1 MCGSAGDDPNAI
13 VREEGG
19 RHRPTYPTIKSLDQ
33 PGAGAGRMSATTTQ
47 QAIYTVQEVA
57 RIVRVKPATVYRWI
71 SNGEMPHMRCGPGTV
86 RVTGAQLQEYMD
98 R

>member
-1 MCGSAGDDPNAI
+1 
-13 VREEGG
+13 
-19 RHRPTYPTIKSLDQ
+19 
-33 PGAGAGRMSATTTQ
+33 MSATTTQ

>member
-1 MCGSAGDDPNAI
+1 M
-13 VREEGG
+13 
-19 RHRPTYPTIKSLDQ
+19 
-33 PGAGAGRMSATTTQ
+33 TTQ